1 MPQTTVR
8 DAMTSNPTTITT
20 STPIP
25 EAARLMRDEDTGI
38 LPIVEGSRLTAVLTD
53 RDIVIRGI
61 AERGNITSATAG
73 EIASTNLV
81 TIDPQQSLDEAARLM
96 AEHQVR
102 RLPVCEEDGRLV
114 GVLSQAD
121 LARAGKDTLTG
132 ETVEKISQ

>member
-1 MPQTTVR
+1 MPQPTVR

-38 LPIVEGSRLTAVLTD
+38 LPVVEGSRLTAVLTD

-61 AERGNITSATAG
+61 AERGDVSSATAG
-73 EIASTNLV
+73 EIASTTLV
-81 TIDPQQSLDEAARLM
+81 TIDPQQGLDEAARLM

-102 RLPVCEEDGRLV
+102 RLPVCEEDGKLV

-121 LARAGKDTLTG
+121 LARSGHDTLTG